1 MTICKLGKYMKYF
14 VVNKI
19 EIQAKPKYYCYF
31 RENKN
36 KLFWNKN
43 FTLYL
48 TGTVSLKFAY
58 DRDLEPKRLR
68 NTDLCNFQVL
78 THYVTIFF
86 LLNYSFTLG
95 SR

>member
-1 MTICKLGKYMKYF
+1 MTIYKLGKYMKYL
-14 VVNKI
+14 VVNEI

-48 TGTVSLKFAY
+48 TGTASLKFAY

-68 NTDLCNFQVL
+68 NTG
-78 THYVTIFF
+78 
-86 LLNYSFTLG
+86 LG
-95 SR
+95 KQLISVGFELS

>member
-1 MTICKLGKYMKYF
+1 MKYF
-14 VVNKI
+14 VVKEI

-31 RENKN
+31 RENRN
-36 KLFWNKN
+36 KLVWNKN

-68 NTDLCNFQVL
+68 NTAISD
-78 THYVTIFF
+78 TIMP
-86 LLNYSFTLG
+86 
-95 SR
+95 